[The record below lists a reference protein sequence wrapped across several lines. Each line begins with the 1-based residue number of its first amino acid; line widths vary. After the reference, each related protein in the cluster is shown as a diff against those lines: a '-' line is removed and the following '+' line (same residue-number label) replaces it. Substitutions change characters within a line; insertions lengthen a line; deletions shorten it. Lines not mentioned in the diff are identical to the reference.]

1 MTADPILKE
10 RLSHAVADVPLD
22 VEQRLAEIRGGRR
35 SPSQEPRSR
44 RPLTFLVAAALVA
57 LIGLVLWQVRPATD
71 RGVADTSVQPTGT
84 IAYASEVGAGTDTF
98 DVHAYALET
107 ASSDDVLVVAGEV
120 PDESPFVRWSPDGTR
135 LAYVRTGEHPA
146 IVIANA
152 DGSSP
157 QDVDVG
163 VPLEHGLFAWSPD
176 GTRIAFTAVNPDPE
190 SAATPLAILDLTT
203 GDVQTLW
210 QTDGSWR
217 SFDWSPDGTTF
228 ALTGGPLDANNAIS
242 GEDLGLYVV
251 NADGS
256 DFHPILRGSTVRYVR
271 WSPDGTRLAFGLR
284 KGDDGDYRYDVATAA
299 PDGSDLSVLTSWA
312 GWDNVPVWSPDGRW
326 IAFSSDRDA
335 SPEQL
340 EINASRADGD
350 VGGFGVYVMRADGTD
365 VRQLV
370 PSGDDDV
377 RAPVDWRA

>member
-163 VPLEHGLFAWSPD
+163 VPSNTASSP
-176 GTRIAFTAVNPDPE
+176 GPRTGPASHSPRSTPIQSRLPHHSRSWISRRATCRRSGRPTAPGGR
-190 SAATPLAILDLTT
+190 ST
-203 GDVQTLW
+203 GRPT
-210 QTDGSWR
+210 GPR
-217 SFDWSPDGTTF
+217 S
-228 ALTGGPLDANNAIS
+228 
-242 GEDLGLYVV
+242 
-251 NADGS
+251 
-256 DFHPILRGSTVRYVR
+256 R
-271 WSPDGTRLAFGLR
+271 
-284 KGDDGDYRYDVATAA
+284 
-299 PDGSDLSVLTSWA
+299 
-312 GWDNVPVWSPDGRW
+312 
-326 IAFSSDRDA
+326 
-335 SPEQL
+335 
-340 EINASRADGD
+340 
-350 VGGFGVYVMRADGTD
+350 
-365 VRQLV
+365 
-370 PSGDDDV
+370 
-377 RAPVDWRA
+377 